1 MINLLMALTAMT
13 GVQAANPA
21 PATAPAP
28 AAAPSAVRPLASVP
42 GITVNYFDIAGT
54 NIADIQKS
62 LQAIQAANTHP
73 TTKWDVRANIKK
85 RTEGT
90 ACTIESANVGM
101 TAVANLPRLAAEA
114 QVPAPV
120 LANWKTYVAEIEAT
134 AAKSLWFVA
143 DRLPSVQ
150 ASLAGKSCD
159 QAQSTMDAALNKL
172 KADQKAYA
180 DQQIAALKAAA
191 DARAA
196 EMKKK
201 NRESADDRRRAN

>member
-13 GVQAANPA
+13 GVQAA
-21 PATAPAP
+21 APAP
-28 AAAPSAVRPLASVP
+28 AAPPAAAVRPLASVP
-42 GITVNYFDIAGT
+42 GVTVNYFPIAGT
-54 NIADIQKS
+54 EIKEIQKS
-62 LQAIQAANTHP
+62 LQAIQVANTHP

-90 ACTIESANVGM
+90 ACTITSADVGM
-101 TAVANLPRLAAEA
+101 TAVANLPRLADESKVA
-114 QVPAPV
+114 APV

-134 AAKSLWFVA
+134 AANSLWFVA
-143 DRLPSVQ
+143 DRLPAVQ

-172 KADQKAYA
+172 KADQKVYA
-180 DQQIAALKAAA
+180 DQQIAAIKAAA
-191 DARAA
+191 VVRAE